1 MQTISSLWHNLANV
15 IAMPCPGCS
24 LPPPPPSSCTNQPHR
39 EALQQFTPRQLRLM
53 FCLQPWGKTMNY
65 GDNARAEMKAREA
78 ALRNFFQNVEVAVRS
93 VDLCSSSGK
102 WEVRGRGGG
111 EGAPQGS
118 AQLGTR
124 VVLFF

>member
-1 MQTISSLWHNLANV
+1 
-15 IAMPCPGCS
+15 
-24 LPPPPPSSCTNQPHR
+24 
-39 EALQQFTPRQLRLM
+39 M

-102 WEVRGRGGG
+102 WEVRGVW
-111 EGAPQGS
+111 S
-118 AQLGTR
+118 GTGNQR
-124 VVLFF
+124 LSHPITNI